1 MSGSK
6 ENIEELQQLAQVM
19 IQGTLSTTTRTCGR
33 PNCRCQKGQPH
44 GPHTYLTFRKL
55 DGRSGSIYV
64 PQEEVARFE
73 EAVAAG
79 KRFWQLARQIADQ
92 NRQVM
97 ADNRRKRGRRS
108 TRARKT

>member
-1 MSGSK
+1 MTTSH
-6 ENIEELQQLAQVM
+6 EELDELRQLAQVM

-44 GPHTYLTFRKL
+44 GPHTYLTFRKP

-64 PQEEVARFE
+64 PPEEVGRFE

-79 KRFWQLARQIADQ
+79 KKFWQLARQIADQ
-92 NRQVM
+92 NRQSM
-97 ADNRRKRGRRS
+97 ADSRRKRGRRS